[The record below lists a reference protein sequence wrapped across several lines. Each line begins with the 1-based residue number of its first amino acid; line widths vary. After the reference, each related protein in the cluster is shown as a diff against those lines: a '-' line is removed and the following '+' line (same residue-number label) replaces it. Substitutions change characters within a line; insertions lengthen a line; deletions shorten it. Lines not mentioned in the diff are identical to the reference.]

1 MLLVRGQLL
10 DQFTKDFMKN
20 MACIKPAFIF
30 NPDET
35 QLWKWAHSQSGALI
49 SSTGYEMIRDRLQ
62 FLIGKDEVDIIFFLT
77 SGQGKLIR
85 KVVNNLEILKS
96 KINVVIPFGDSAGLR
111 SRLNSR
117 LFIYRMLDRGV
128 SLFESYQIR

>member
-1 MLLVRGQLL
+1 
-10 DQFTKDFMKN
+10 MKSI
-20 MACIKPAFIF
+20 ACTKPAFIF

-35 QLWKWAHSQSGALI
+35 QLWKWAASQSSALM
-49 SSTGYEMIRDRLQ
+49 STTDYEMIRDRLQ
-62 FLIGKDEVDIIFFLT
+62 YLIEKDNVDIIFFLT

-85 KVVNNLEILKS
+85 KVVNSLEILKS
-96 KINVVIPFGDSAGLR
+96 KINVVIPFGDSAGLQ

-117 LFIYRMLDRGV
+117 LYLYKTLDIGV